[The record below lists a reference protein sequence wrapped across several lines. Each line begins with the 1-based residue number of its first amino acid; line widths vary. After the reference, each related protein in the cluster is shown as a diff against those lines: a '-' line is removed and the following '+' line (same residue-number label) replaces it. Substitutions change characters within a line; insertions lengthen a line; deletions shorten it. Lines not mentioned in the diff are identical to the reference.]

1 MISIVC
7 CLAVYSAWKIR
18 YVHRTLYSLGDRF
31 TQDLLNQ
38 FSQLEALFSLYI
50 EIKPELALGST
61 RSFAASPDILLLL
74 ARKILELKPKVVVEC
89 GSGVSTVVIARCLQ
103 LNGQGKLISVD
114 HESSYAEQ
122 TRVELD
128 RMGLSEWA
136 VVHHAE
142 LTEGVFGSGR
152 QDWYN
157 TSAFPNDGI
166 DLAFIDGPPVLLG
179 PRARYPA
186 GPFLL
191 PKMNPTG
198 MMILDDASRPEE
210 AEIVKQ
216 WKALFPDWTVEMLPL
231 EKGAAILKRR
241 QSDT

>member
-89 GSGVSTVVIARCLQ
+89 GSGVSTVVISRCLQ

-128 RMGLSEWA
+128 RKGLSAWA

-166 DLAFIDGPPVLLG
+166 DL
-179 PRARYPA
+179 A